1 MSHHPWEYKLLV
13 EYVNPVQPGQV
24 PHFSHLQDQENLT
37 EMLEDIV
44 AHVPESVPDGWEV
57 QLRASETI
65 SLILLFLAA
74 FAVAFQFPMAV
85 LILVYMGLLTPATL
99 KKYRRL
105 AIVGLTIISAI
116 LTPPDPVSMMIMLFP
131 LFLLY
136 EGSIWLSYLVLL
148 RKKRTGAET

>member
-57 QLRASETI
+57 VSHDI
-65 SLILLFLAA
+65 AA
-74 FAVAFQFPMAV
+74 F
-85 LILVYMGLLTPATL
+85 
-99 KKYRRL
+99 RN
-105 AIVGLTIISAI
+105 TIIV
-116 LTPPDPVSMMIMLFP
+116 T
-131 LFLLY
+131 FLL
-136 EGSIWLSYLVLL
+136 
-148 RKKRTGAET
+148 RRPA